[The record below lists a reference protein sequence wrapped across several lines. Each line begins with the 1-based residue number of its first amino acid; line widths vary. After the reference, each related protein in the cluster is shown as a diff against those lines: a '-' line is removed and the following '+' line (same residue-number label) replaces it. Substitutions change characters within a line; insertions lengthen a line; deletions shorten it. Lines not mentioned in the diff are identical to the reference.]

1 MPCFDEADTVTALVV
16 WVLASPWTAQVI
28 VVDDGSTDG
37 TAKVLADLIAELGDP
52 RLDVVTH
59 EHNRGK
65 ERRCAV
71 PSPESPASTS
81 SSRMPT

>member
-1 MPCFDEADTVTALVV
+1 MRPTP
-16 WVLASPWTAQVI
+16 SPPSSCGAGVAVDGPAY

-65 ERRCAV
+65 EHRCAV